1 MILNPECLHI
11 FLMSVSLIMI
21 LGFSM
26 DLVYLESQGHNLTIE
41 NYEEKV
47 TDSVVDSMKALI
59 DDRLSNFFSSSVF
72 SFDMN
77 GTAYFFLL
85 STTRQVA

>member
-77 GTAYFFLL
+77 GTTYFFLL
-85 STTRQVA
+85 STTRQVT

>member
-1 MILNPECLHI
+1 
-11 FLMSVSLIMI
+11 MI

>member
-1 MILNPECLHI
+1 
-11 FLMSVSLIMI
+11 MI

-59 DDRLSNFFSSSVF
+59 DDRLSNFFFSSSVF

>member
-1 MILNPECLHI
+1 LILNPECLHI
-11 FLMSVSLIMI
+11 FFMSVSLIMI

-59 DDRLSNFFSSSVF
+59 DDRLSNFFF
-72 SFDMN
+72 
-77 GTAYFFLL
+77 
-85 STTRQVA
+85 

>member
-1 MILNPECLHI
+1 
-11 FLMSVSLIMI
+11 MSVSLIMI
-21 LGFSM
+21 FGFSM

-59 DDRLSNFFSSSVF
+59 DDRLSNFFFSSLVF

-85 STTRQVA
+85 STKRQVA

>member
-1 MILNPECLHI
+1 LILNPECLHI

>member
-1 MILNPECLHI
+1 
-11 FLMSVSLIMI
+11 MI

-59 DDRLSNFFSSSVF
+59 DDRL
-72 SFDMN
+72 
-77 GTAYFFLL
+77 
-85 STTRQVA
+85 